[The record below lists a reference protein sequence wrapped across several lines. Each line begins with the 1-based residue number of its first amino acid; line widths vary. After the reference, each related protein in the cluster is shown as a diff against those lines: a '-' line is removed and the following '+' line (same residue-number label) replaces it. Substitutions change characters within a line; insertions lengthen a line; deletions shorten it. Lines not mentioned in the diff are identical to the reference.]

1 MKRYKRGLV
10 ALSADPITFG
20 HLDLVRRACEQCESV
35 VVLISNNG
43 LKKSSYL
50 FSLEDRVRM
59 SSEAIRQCGLDGI
72 QVIGSSGL
80 LVDVY
85 LREGCDVAFRGIR
98 NEKDRE
104 FEKEQVQLHASILPR
119 FGDHVVYLE
128 SKEEYRM
135 VSSSLVKAFVEQ
147 HVDVSRFVPAFIQQ
161 LLEERM
167 CRQFKIAI
175 TGCQA
180 SGKTSVADRLAKYFV
195 GQGVPAHTINI
206 DELVRRLYE
215 EDSVGAQSVRDGLAH
230 MYGEAI
236 LTADRKSIHR
246 SVLKKGIFAVQSDVH
261 KREQAHRLVG
271 PHIGRL
277 YREALTGKEG
287 LIIVEWAQLAEMNMS
302 HWTNHQV
309 IVVSAGDAEA
319 FASARSID
327 PEEQASVA
335 RFQWGTD
342 QKTAVLYEAASKAKH
357 GTTLR
362 YMNRIDDAGALLVLA
377 QSIGELFPELK
388 TLRGEHHA
396 YRPI

>member
-1 MKRYKRGLV
+1 MKQYKRGLV

-20 HLDLVRRACEQCESV
+20 HLDLVRRAQEQCEST

-59 SSEAIRQCGLDGI
+59 SSEAIRQCEMDGVR
-72 QVIGSSGL
+72 VIGSSGL

-85 LREGCDVAFRGIR
+85 LREGCDAVFRGIR
-98 NEKDRE
+98 NQKDQE
-104 FEKEQVQLHASILPR
+104 FEEEQVRLHTCILPD
-119 FGDHVVYLE
+119 FKDHVVYLE
-128 SKEEYRM
+128 SKDEYRM
-135 VSSSLVKAFVEQ
+135 VSSSLVKAFVES
-147 HVDVSRFVPAFIQQ
+147 HVDVSCFVPAFIKQ

-180 SGKTSVADRLAKYFV
+180 SGKTSVADRLSTQFAS
-195 GQGVPAHTINI
+195 QGVPVHVISI
-206 DELVRRLYE
+206 DDLVRRLYE
-215 EDSVGAQSVRDGLAH
+215 EDCAGAQLVRDALAE

-236 LTADRKSIHR
+236 LSADRKSIHR
-246 SVLKKGIFAVQSDVH
+246 SVLKKGIFDVQGDAH
-261 KREQAHRLVG
+261 KRERAHLLVE

-277 YREALTGKEG
+277 YREALLGKKG
-287 LIIVEWAQLAEMNMS
+287 LILVEWAQLAEMNMS

-309 IVVSAGDAEA
+309 IVVSTGDAEA

-335 RFQWGTD
+335 QFQWSAD
-342 QKTAVLYEAASKAKH
+342 QKAVALHETASSAKH

-362 YMNRIDDAGALLVLA
+362 FMNRRDDTEALPVLV
-377 QSIGELFPELK
+377 QSVWGLFPELK
-388 TLRGEHHA
+388 TLTGEHHA
-396 YRPI
+396 YRSI